1 MNNRNFQSVT
11 NPLYDKNRKV
21 SKHMS
26 LTDALTSNPKFSS
39 LKQSQSPNHKKTNR
53 EVGYNT
59 RPVSNFK
66 KNNAL
71 SEMLA
76 KKNMKGLSGVP
87 TKKMS
92 IKELTNRKKSNILTK
107 QKTNVQNKHGLQN
120 MLANKMKYGEH

>member
-53 EVGYNT
+53 GYQGH
-59 RPVSNFK
+59 
-66 KNNAL
+66 
-71 SEMLA
+71 E
-76 KKNMKGLSGVP
+76 
-87 TKKMS
+87 
-92 IKELTNRKKSNILTK
+92 
-107 QKTNVQNKHGLQN
+107 
-120 MLANKMKYGEH
+120 